1 MKFLLT
7 LIFIGVT
14 WTTNA
19 QDNWSLRDCIDYALQ
34 NNISL
39 KKSELIVEQRKNRE
53 MQSKMQFLPSLQ
65 INNSFNQNQGR
76 YINPVTN
83 TIVEEVSNSVNL
95 SLSSN
100 LTLFNGFKNIN
111 QLKRDANEH
120 LKSIYDLET
129 AKNNLISTIALS
141 YLQILFNEELFETA
155 VRQSNLTKNQESRI
169 ETMVDAG
176 SLPKGEL
183 LNIQSQLALEKQNVI
198 QAENQLNLAKLQ
210 LAQLLELENYQSLEV
225 EKISVGSL
233 DFNVNINIEKD
244 FKKALKNQ
252 PSIKSA
258 ELQVDNAIYDYKI
271 AKSTYAPSLHLRH
284 NLSSVYA
291 DNAMN
296 NLSFNEQLTNNRQS
310 GLYLNLNIPIFNQW
324 TAQSAV
330 KESKIYIENSKLIAE
345 ESKNQLRKNMEQA
358 HADQL
363 AAYKKYLASQKSVKA
378 NHESYSYINER
389 YELGMVDSYEFSSAK
404 NQLIQAE
411 SDELQAKYDLI
422 FKMKLYEFYT
432 SQTFEL

>member
-1 MKFLLT
+1 
-7 LIFIGVT
+7 
-14 WTTNA
+14 
-19 QDNWSLRDCIDYALQ
+19 
-34 NNISL
+34 
-39 KKSELIVEQRKNRE
+39 
-53 MQSKMQFLPSLQ
+53 
-65 INNSFNQNQGR
+65 
-76 YINPVTN
+76 
-83 TIVEEVSNSVNL
+83 
-95 SLSSN
+95 
-100 LTLFNGFKNIN
+100 
-111 QLKRDANEH
+111 
-120 LKSIYDLET
+120 
-129 AKNNLISTIALS
+129 
-141 YLQILFNEELFETA
+141 
-155 VRQSNLTKNQESRI
+155 
-169 ETMVDAG
+169 
-176 SLPKGEL
+176 
-183 LNIQSQLALEKQNVI
+183 
-198 QAENQLNLAKLQ
+198 

-389 YELGMVDSYEFSSAK
+389 YELGMVDSYEFSAAK

>member
-210 LAQLLELENYQSLEV
+210 LAQLLELESYQNL
-225 EKISVGSL
+225 
-233 DFNVNINIEKD
+233 
-244 FKKALKNQ
+244 ALKNQ

-389 YELGMVDSYEFSSAK
+389 YELGMVDSYEFSAAK